1 MQLNF
6 EIIKQESIQGSKFN
20 YVHFWDNQVQ
30 VFYINNNKL
39 YTQTAKIYNGE
50 WENLEFVGERQ
61 LLATDENISDI
72 RISGLYGNIV
82 VGTYTTNKT
91 QKMFVYEY

>member
-6 EIIKQESIQGSKFN
+6 EIVKQESIQGNKFN
-20 YVHFWDNQVQ
+20 YIHFWDNQVQ
-30 VFYINNNKL
+30 VFYINNNNL

-50 WENLEFVGERQ
+50 WNNLEFVGERQ
-61 LLATDENISDI
+61 LLAEEENITDI
-72 RISGLYGNIV
+72 VISGLYGNIV
-82 VGTYTTNKT
+82 VGSYTTNQT